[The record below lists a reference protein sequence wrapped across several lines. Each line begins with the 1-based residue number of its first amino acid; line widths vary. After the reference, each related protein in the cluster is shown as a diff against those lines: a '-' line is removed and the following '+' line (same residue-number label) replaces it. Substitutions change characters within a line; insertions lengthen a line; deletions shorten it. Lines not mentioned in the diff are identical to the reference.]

1 MNKKALSVSGLLL
14 GAALMAMVVTPTRVF
29 LQPTPGSPQAETKG
43 IDRTSL
49 EARVRKEKAK
59 GARSVTFPAPLN
71 EYAEEI
77 SLDDALTQTTLV
89 IARVTEKHSRQV
101 DSHTIGT
108 FYRLSILE
116 TLSQA
121 TSGNCCLPKDED
133 VPGDLPQLG
142 ADETYFF
149 GIGGTIS
156 LDGIEVTVK
165 EDFGALLR
173 GDRYLMFLSR
183 SPSGKLSGSAI
194 GPSSL
199 FRITGG
205 MRLESIGKKHKL
217 ARELE
222 ERFQSSLTQLNESLK
237 KRRL

>member
-1 MNKKALSVSGLLL
+1 MNKKVLSVSGLLL
-14 GAALMAMVVTPTRVF
+14 GASLIAIVVTPTRVF
-29 LQPTPGSPQAETKG
+29 LQPTPGSPQVETKRF
-43 IDRTSL
+43 DRTSL

-59 GARSVTFPAPLN
+59 GARSVIFPAPLV

-77 SLDDALTQTTLV
+77 SLDDALSQTTVV
-89 IARVTEKHSRQV
+89 IAGVIEKHSRQV

-121 TSGNCCLPKDED
+121 TPRGCCLPKDED
-133 VPGDLPQLG
+133 LPGNLPQLG
-142 ADETYFF
+142 ADETYLF

-165 EDFGALLR
+165 EDFGALLP

-183 SPSGKLSGSAI
+183 SVSGKLSGSGI
-194 GPSSL
+194 GPSGV
-199 FRITGG
+199 FRINGG
-205 MRLESIGKKHKL
+205 GRLESIAKKHKL

-222 ERFQSSLTQLNESLK
+222 ERFQSSLTQLNENIK
-237 KRRL
+237 KRR